1 MAISG
6 AWARTKMDVACTRSF
21 WKILTRIW
29 SRRANRC
36 PSDSADHLYGI
47 SHINCTWLHVSCT
60 YRIIFNFSTRIS
72 ETNVC
77 WKSKIFRKSII
88 FSDLLK
94 VLETRIL
101 SLDLEYLIYCGA
113 PTRTNLKLVRSKISF
128 HIRMI
133 FISNISISPLKII
146 LWFSRLDL

>member
-1 MAISG
+1 MQN
-6 AWARTKMDVACTRSF
+6 R
-21 WKILTRIW
+21 KIHEIQITHH
-29 SRRANRC
+29 N
-36 PSDSADHLYGI
+36 
-47 SHINCTWLHVSCT
+47 
-60 YRIIFNFSTRIS
+60 
-72 ETNVC
+72 
-77 WKSKIFRKSII
+77 

>member
-1 MAISG
+1 MTRKIEISEKSRISRKVFHG
-6 AWARTKMDVACTRSF
+6 LPIRVKSPCWPSDMDVAWARSF
-21 WKILTRIW
+21 W
-29 SRRANRC
+29 
-36 PSDSADHLYGI
+36 I
-47 SHINCTWLHVSCT
+47 SYINCTWLHVSCT

>member
-1 MAISG
+1 M
-6 AWARTKMDVACTRSF
+6 TK
-21 WKILTRIW
+21 L
-29 SRRANRC
+29 
-36 PSDSADHLYGI
+36 
-47 SHINCTWLHVSCT
+47 WLHVSCT

-101 SLDLEYLIYCGA
+101 SLDLEYLIYCGP

-133 FISNISISPLKII
+133 FISNISISPCNLI
-146 LWFSRLDL
+146 LWCSKVRYGTLVEYKNEILRNINLNLGKSIISWKRLSEFGN

>member
-1 MAISG
+1 MSKNKNG
-6 AWARTKMDVACTRSF
+6 RSMYTKFLEKRDTDMVTACKSVSIELC
-21 WKILTRIW
+21 W
-29 SRRANRC
+29 
-36 PSDSADHLYGI
+36 PSYGI

-133 FISNISISPLKII
+133 FISNISISPFKII
-146 LWFSRLDL
+146 LWFSRLEL